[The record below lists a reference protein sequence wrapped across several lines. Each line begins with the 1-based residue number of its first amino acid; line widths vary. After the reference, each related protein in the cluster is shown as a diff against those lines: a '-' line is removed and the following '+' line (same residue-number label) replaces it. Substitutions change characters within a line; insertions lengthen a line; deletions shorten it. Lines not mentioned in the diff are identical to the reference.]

1 MAARKS
7 APRGAKPAPAQLMRE
22 ALLLSLQREQG
33 KRLKSRRRLQMVA
46 DALVDAAIKGEM
58 AALREVFQR
67 VDGKI
72 SEAQRGGEGD
82 GPVDL
87 EIRWLTEAEKMPG
100 PETSAGGRRLLKTLV
115 PYEPRPAFEPYHG
128 RAQRWAIMVCHRRA
142 GKTVATINDLILRIG
157 HCKRKNP
164 RGAYIAP
171 LHKQAKDAAW
181 DYLKDYGLTI
191 PGAEARESELSLEL
205 PNGGRVRLYGA
216 DNPDALRGI
225 YLDEVVLDEYAQMRE
240 GLWSEV
246 IRPALADREGNATF
260 IGTPMGRNAFASLWA
275 RAESDPAW
283 FSLMLKASESGILPA
298 AELAAARQEMSA
310 DQYAQEFECSFDA
323 AVIGAYYAALI
334 QQAEEEKRIGVVP
347 WEPKLPVHTRLGSR
361 HRGFDRHLVLPAE
374 RARDPGDRLP
384 REQRRGAVALRRRAA
399 GAQGQGLGL
408 RRAYPAP

>member
-1 MAARKS
+1 
-7 APRGAKPAPAQLMRE
+7 
-22 ALLLSLQREQG
+22 
-33 KRLKSRRRLQMVA
+33 
-46 DALVDAAIKGEM
+46 
-58 AALREVFQR
+58 
-67 VDGKI
+67 
-72 SEAQRGGEGD
+72 
-82 GPVDL
+82 
-87 EIRWLTEAEKMPG
+87 
-100 PETSAGGRRLLKTLV
+100 
-115 PYEPRPAFEPYHG
+115 
-128 RAQRWAIMVCHRRA
+128 MVCHRRA

-157 HCKRKNP
+157 HCRREKP
-164 RGAYIAP
+164 RAAYIAP

-181 DYLKDYGLTI
+181 DYLEHYGLTI
-191 PGAEARESELSLEL
+191 PGAAARESELSLEL

-246 IRPALADREGNATF
+246 IRPALADRVGDATF

-334 QQAEEEKRIGVVP
+334 QQAEEEKRIAVVP
-347 WEPKLPVHTRLGSR
+347 WEPKLPVHSAWDLGIGDSTAIWFFQLSGLEIR
-361 HRGFDRHLVLPAE
+361 VIDYHENSGVGLSHYAGELL
-374 RARDPGDRLP
+374 ARKSP
-384 REQRRGAVALRRRAA
+384 
-399 GAQGQGLGL
+399 GLGL
-408 RRAYPAP
+408 WRAYPAA